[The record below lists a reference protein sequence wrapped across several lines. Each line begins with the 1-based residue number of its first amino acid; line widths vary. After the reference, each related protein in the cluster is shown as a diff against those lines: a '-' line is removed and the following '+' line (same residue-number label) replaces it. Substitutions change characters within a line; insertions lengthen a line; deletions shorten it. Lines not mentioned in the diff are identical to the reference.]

1 MSLRIAWQVLKKD
14 LRLGPRSPILL
25 WAIVFPIVGTFV
37 VQVVFGSLFAPA
49 PRLGMVDEGG
59 SQVAVEMAAVE
70 GIETRLVDDEPTL
83 TRLVRDNDLD
93 AGLVLPAGFDAA
105 VRAGEQPELHFFVG
119 GESLASNRLI
129 LAVTTLDAVR
139 TIEGITPPVDG
150 KIVATGEPVLP
161 MSSRM
166 TPLLVLFALLIAG
179 VFVPAF
185 SIVQERESG
194 TMTALL
200 VSPARGIDV
209 LAAKAVM
216 GLVLAFLMTLV
227 TLWLNDALG
236 TQPAALLLSVLV
248 GSLMLA
254 EVGLLFGSGAK
265 DSKTLFALMK
275 SVNILLFAPV
285 IFYIFPDW
293 PGWIAQIFPTYW
305 IIDPIYE
312 IATQD
317 AGVGDIAGQLAV
329 ALAICVVLVP
339 VVVVLSRRMTQQVVA
354 AA

>member
-1 MSLRIAWQVLKKD
+1 PQ
-14 LRLGPRSPILL
+14 
-25 WAIVFPIVGTFV
+25 
-37 VQVVFGSLFAPA
+37 
-49 PRLGMVDEGG
+49 PRLGIVDEAG

-70 GIETRLVDDEPTL
+70 GIETRLVADEETL
-83 TRLVRDNDLD
+83 TRLVGDNDLD
-93 AGLVLPAGFDAA
+93 AGLVLPAGFDEQ
-105 VRAGEQPELHFFVG
+105 VQAGEQPLLEFFVG

-139 TIEGITPPVDG
+139 AVEGATPPVDVVV
-150 KIVATGEPVLP
+150 VATGDPVLP

-166 TPLLVLFALLIAG
+166 MPLLVLFALLIAG

-200 VSPARGIDV
+200 VSPARGVDV

-248 GSLMLA
+248 GALMLA
-254 EVGLLFGSGAK
+254 EIGLLFGSGAK

-293 PGWIAQIFPTYW
+293 PQWIAQIFPTYW
-305 IIDPIYE
+305 IINPIFE
-312 IATQD
+312 VAVQD
-317 AGVGDIAGQLAV
+317 AGVADVIGQLAV
-329 ALAICVVLVP
+329 ALVICIVLVP
-339 VVVVLSRRMTQQVVA
+339 FVVLLSRRMTQQVVA

>member
-1 MSLRIAWQVLKKD
+1 M
-14 LRLGPRSPILL
+14 
-25 WAIVFPIVGTFV
+25 V
-37 VQVVFGSLFAPA
+37 V
-49 PRLGMVDEGG
+49 
-59 SQVAVEMAAVE
+59 
-70 GIETRLVDDEPTL
+70 I
-83 TRLVRDNDLD
+83 
-93 AGLVLPAGFDAA
+93 
-105 VRAGEQPELHFFVG
+105 
-119 GESLASNRLI
+119 
-129 LAVTTLDAVR
+129 
-139 TIEGITPPVDG
+139 
-150 KIVATGEPVLP
+150 ATGDPVLP

-166 TPLLVLFALLIAG
+166 MPLLVLFALLIAG

-200 VSPARGIDV
+200 VSPARGVDV
-209 LAAKAVM
+209 LAAKAGM

-236 TQPAALLLSVLV
+236 NQPLALLVSVAV
-248 GSLMLA
+248 GALMLA

-293 PGWIAQIFPTYW
+293 PQWIAQLFPTYW
-305 IIDPIYE
+305 IINPIFE
-312 IATQD
+312 VAIHD
-317 AGVGDIAGQLAV
+317 AALGDIVGQLAV
-329 ALAICVVLVP
+329 ALAICALLVP
-339 VVVVLSRRMTQQVVA
+339 FVVVLSRRMTQQVA

>member
-1 MSLRIAWQVLKKD
+1 MNLSIAWQVLKKD

-25 WAIVFPIVGTFV
+25 WAIVFPLVGTFV
-37 VQVVFGSLFAPA
+37 VQIVFGSLFAPQ
-49 PRLGMVDEGG
+49 PRLGIVDEGG
-59 SQVAVEMAAVE
+59 SQVAVEMATVE
-70 GIETRLVDDEPTL
+70 GVETRFVDDEAAL
-83 TRLVRDNDLD
+83 TQLVQDNDLD
-93 AGLVLPAGFDAA
+93 AGLVLPVGFDEQ
-105 VRAGEQPELHFFVG
+105 VQSGEQPLLQFFVG

-129 LAVTTLDAVR
+129 LAVTTLDVVRAV
-139 TIEGITPPVDG
+139 EGATPPVD
-150 KIVATGEPVLP
+150 VVVVSTGEPLLP

-166 TPLLVLFALLIAG
+166 MPLLVLFALLIAG

-185 SIVQERESG
+185 SIVQEREGG
-194 TMTALL
+194 TMTAML
-200 VSPARGIDV
+200 VSPARGVDV

-236 TQPAALLLSVLV
+236 TQPAALMLSVAV
-248 GSLMLA
+248 GALMLA
-254 EVGLLFGSGAK
+254 EVGLLFGGGAK

-293 PGWIAQIFPTYW
+293 PQWIAQIFPTYW
-305 IIDPIYE
+305 IINPIFE
-312 IATQD
+312 VAVRD
-317 AGVGDIAGQLAV
+317 AGMGEVIGQLAV
-329 ALAICVVLVP
+329 ALVICIVLVP
-339 VVVVLSRRMTQQVVA
+339 FVVVVSRRMTRQVVA

>member
-1 MSLRIAWQVLKKD
+1 MNVRIAWQVLLKD

-25 WAIVFPIVGTFV
+25 WAIVFPVVGTLL
-37 VQVVFGSLFAPA
+37 VQIVFGSLFAPQ
-49 PRLGMVDEGG
+49 PRLGIVDEAD
-59 SQVAVEMAAVE
+59 SQVAAAMVAVD
-70 GIETRLVDDEPTL
+70 GIETSLVETRDGLVTL
-83 TRLVRDNDLD
+83 VGDNDLD
-93 AGLVLPAGFDAA
+93 AGLVLPAGFDEQ
-105 VRAGEQPELHFFVG
+105 VQAGLQPPLQFFVG

-139 TIEGITPPVDG
+139 AVEGSTPPVE
-150 KIVATGEPVLP
+150 VEVLSTGDAVLP

-166 TPLLVLFALLIAG
+166 MPLLVLFALLIAG

-194 TMTALL
+194 TMTAML
-200 VSPARGIDV
+200 VTPARGVDV

-216 GLVLAFLMTLV
+216 GMVLGALMALV

-236 TQPAALLLSVLV
+236 QQPVALLLSIGIAAV
-248 GSLMLA
+248 MLA
-254 EVGLLFGSGAK
+254 EIGLLFGSGAK
-265 DSKTLFALMK
+265 DAKTLFALMK

-293 PGWIAQIFPTYW
+293 PQWIAQLFPTYW
-305 IIDPIYE
+305 IINPIFE
-312 IATQD
+312 IAVQD
-317 AGVGDIAGQLAV
+317 AALGDIASQLLV
-329 ALAICVVLVP
+329 GVVICIALVP
-339 VVVVLSRRMTQQVVA
+339 VVVVLARRMTTRVA

>member
-1 MSLRIAWQVLKKD
+1 MNLRIAWQVLKKD

-25 WAIVFPIVGTFV
+25 WAVVFPVVGTFV
-37 VQVVFGSLFAPA
+37 VQIVVGSLFAPP
-49 PRLGMVDEGG
+49 PRLGIVDEGQ
-59 SQVAVEMAAVE
+59 SQVAAEMATVD
-70 GIETRLVDDEPTL
+70 GIELRTVGDEGQLTQLVA
-83 TRLVRDNDLD
+83 DNDLD
-93 AGLVLPAGFDAA
+93 AGLVLPAGFDDQ
-105 VRAGEQPELHFFVG
+105 VRAGEQPSLQFFVG

-139 TIEGITPPVDG
+139 AVEGSTPPVDVE
-150 KIVATGEPVLP
+150 IVATGDPLLP

-166 TPLLVLFALLIAG
+166 MPLLVLFALLIAG

-200 VSPARGIDV
+200 VSPARGVDV
-209 LAAKAVM
+209 LAAKAAM

-236 TQPAALLLSVLV
+236 TQPAALLLSVAV
-248 GSLMLA
+248 GALMLA
-254 EVGLLFGSGAK
+254 EIGLLFGGGAK

-275 SVNILLFAPV
+275 SVGILLFAPV

-293 PGWIAQIFPTYW
+293 PQEIAQVFPTYW
-305 IIDPIYE
+305 IINPIFE
-312 IATQD
+312 VATQD
-317 AGVGDIAGQLAV
+317 AGLGDVIGQLAV
-329 ALAICVVLVP
+329 ALVICAALVP
-339 VVVVLSRRMTQQVVA
+339 LVVVVSRRMTQQVVA
-354 AA
+354 A

>member
-1 MSLRIAWQVLKKD
+1 MNLRIVWQVLKKD

-25 WAIVFPIVGTFV
+25 WAVVFPVVGTFV
-37 VQVVFGSLFAPA
+37 VQIVFGSLFAPQ
-49 PRLGMVDEGG
+49 PRLGIIDEGQ
-59 SQVAVEMAAVE
+59 SQVAVEMATVD
-70 GIETRLVDDEPTL
+70 GIELRTIGSEEQLTQLVA
-83 TRLVRDNDLD
+83 DNDLD
-93 AGLVLPAGFDAA
+93 AGLVLPAGFDDQ
-105 VRAGEQPELHFFVG
+105 VRAGEQPPLQFFVG

-139 TIEGITPPVDG
+139 AVEGSTPPVDVE
-150 KIVATGEPVLP
+150 IVATGDPLLP

-166 TPLLVLFALLIAG
+166 MPLLVLFALLIAG

-200 VSPARGIDV
+200 VSPARGVDV
-209 LAAKAVM
+209 LAAKAAM

-236 TQPAALLLSVLV
+236 AQPAALLLSVAV
-248 GSLMLA
+248 GALMLA
-254 EVGLLFGSGAK
+254 EVGLLFGGGAK

-275 SVNILLFAPV
+275 SVGILLFAPV

-293 PGWIAQIFPTYW
+293 PQWIAQIFPTYW
-305 IIDPIYE
+305 IINPIFE
-312 IATQD
+312 VATQD
-317 AGVGDIAGQLAV
+317 AGLGDVIGQLAV
-329 ALAICVVLVP
+329 ALAICAALVP
-339 VVVVLSRRMTQQVVA
+339 LVMVVSRRMTQQVVA

>member
-1 MSLRIAWQVLKKD
+1 MNPRITWEVLKKD

-25 WAIVFPIVGTFV
+25 WAIVFPLVGTFV
-37 VQVVFGSLFAPA
+37 IQIVFGSLFAPQ
-49 PRLGMVDEGG
+49 PRLGIVDEGG
-59 SQVAVEMAAVE
+59 SQVAVRMAAVE
-70 GIETRLVDDEPTL
+70 GIETSPVETEEALVQ
-83 TRLVRDNDLD
+83 LVEDNDLD
-93 AGLVLPAGFDAA
+93 AGLVLPADFDAQ
-105 VRAGEQPELHFFVG
+105 VRAGEQPELQFFVG

-139 TIEGITPPVDG
+139 AVEGSTPPVDVE
-150 KIVATGEPVLP
+150 IVSTGDPLLP

-166 TPLLVLFALLIAG
+166 TPLLVLFALLISG

-200 VSPARGIDV
+200 VSPARGVEV

-248 GSLMLA
+248 GALMLA

-293 PGWIAQIFPTYW
+293 PQWIARIFPTYW
-305 IIDPIYE
+305 IIDPIYQVAIE
-312 IATQD
+312 D
-317 AGVGDIAGQLAV
+317 AGLPQVAPELAV
-329 ALAICVVLVP
+329 ALVICLLLVP
-339 VVVVLSRRMTQQVVA
+339 AVVVLSRRMTQEVVA

>member
-1 MSLRIAWQVLKKD
+1 
-14 LRLGPRSPILL
+14 
-25 WAIVFPIVGTFV
+25 
-37 VQVVFGSLFAPA
+37 
-49 PRLGMVDEGG
+49 
-59 SQVAVEMAAVE
+59 MAAVE
-70 GIETRLVDDEPTL
+70 GLETRLVDDESTL

-105 VRAGEQPELHFFVG
+105 VQAGEQPELQFFVG
-119 GESLASNRLI
+119 GESLASTRLI

-139 TIEGITPPVDG
+139 AVEGVTPPVDVA
-150 KIVATGEPVLP
+150 IVATGEPVLP

-200 VSPARGIDV
+200 VSPARGVDV

-236 TQPAALLLSVLV
+236 SQPAALLLSVLV
-248 GSLMLA
+248 GALMLA
-254 EVGLLFGSGAK
+254 EIGLLFGGGAK

-293 PGWIAQIFPTYW
+293 PQWIAQIFPTYW
-305 IIDPIYE
+305 IINPIFE
-312 IATQD
+312 VAIQD
-317 AGVGDIAGQLAV
+317 AGVADVIGQLAV
-329 ALAICVVLVP
+329 ALVICIVLVP
-339 VVVVLSRRMTQQVVA
+339 FVVLLSRRMTQQVVA

>member
-1 MSLRIAWQVLKKD
+1 MNLRIAWQVLRKD

-25 WAIVFPIVGTFV
+25 WAVVFPLVGTFV
-37 VQVVFGSLFAPA
+37 VQIVFGSLFAPQ
-49 PRLGMVDEGG
+49 PRLGIVDEGG

-70 GIETRLVDDEPTL
+70 GIQTTLVETEAG
-83 TRLVRDNDLD
+83 LVRMVEDNDLD
-93 AGLVLPAGFDAA
+93 AGLVLPAGFDEQ
-105 VRAGEQPELHFFVG
+105 VLAGAQPELQFFVG

-139 TIEGITPPVDG
+139 TVEGVTPPVDVV
-150 KIVATGEPVLP
+150 IVATGDPLLP

-179 VFVPAF
+179 TFVPAF

-200 VSPARGIDV
+200 VSPARGVDV

-227 TLWLNDALG
+227 TLWLNDAFG
-236 TQPAALLLSVLV
+236 TQPAALLLSVLI
-248 GSLMLA
+248 GALMLA
-254 EVGLLFGSGAK
+254 EFGLLFGSGAK
-265 DSKTLFALMK
+265 DAKTLFALMK

-293 PGWIAQIFPTYW
+293 PQWIAQIFPTYW
-305 IIDPIYE
+305 IINPIFE
-312 IATQD
+312 VAVQD
-317 AGVGDIAGQLAV
+317 AGLGEVVPQLAV
-329 ALAICVVLVP
+329 ALVICAVLVP
-339 VVVVLSRRMTQQVVA
+339 LVVVLSKRMTQQVVA

>member
-1 MSLRIAWQVLKKD
+1 
-14 LRLGPRSPILL
+14 
-25 WAIVFPIVGTFV
+25 
-37 VQVVFGSLFAPA
+37 
-49 PRLGMVDEGG
+49 VDEAG

-70 GIETRLVDDEPTL
+70 GIETRLVADEETL
-83 TRLVRDNDLD
+83 TRLVGDNDLD
-93 AGLVLPAGFDAA
+93 AGLVLPAGFDEQ
-105 VRAGEQPELHFFVG
+105 VQAGEQPLLEFFVG

-139 TIEGITPPVDG
+139 AVEGATPPVDVVV
-150 KIVATGEPVLP
+150 VATGDPVLP

-166 TPLLVLFALLIAG
+166 MPLLVLFALLIAG

-200 VSPARGIDV
+200 VSPARGVDV

-248 GSLMLA
+248 GALMLA
-254 EVGLLFGSGAK
+254 EIGLLFGSGAK

-293 PGWIAQIFPTYW
+293 PQWIAQIFPTYW
-305 IIDPIYE
+305 IINPIFE
-312 IATQD
+312 VAVQD
-317 AGVGDIAGQLAV
+317 AGVADVIGQLAV
-329 ALAICVVLVP
+329 ALVICIVLVP
-339 VVVVLSRRMTQQVVA
+339 FVVLLSRRMTQQVVA

>member
-1 MSLRIAWQVLKKD
+1 MNLRIAWQVLKKD

-25 WAIVFPIVGTFV
+25 WAVIFPIVGTFV

-49 PRLGMVDEGG
+49 PRLGIVDEGG
-59 SQVAVEMAAVE
+59 SQVAAEMAAVE
-70 GIETRLVDDEPTL
+70 GIQTRLVDDEPAL
-83 TRLVRDNDLD
+83 TQLVRDNDLD
-93 AGLVLPAGFDAA
+93 AGLVLPAGFDEQ
-105 VRAGEQPELHFFVG
+105 VQAGEQPPLQFFVG

-139 TIEGITPPVDG
+139 TVEGATPPVD
-150 KIVATGEPVLP
+150 VEVVSTGEPLLP

-200 VSPARGIDV
+200 VSPARGVDV

-248 GSLMLA
+248 GALMLA
-254 EVGLLFGSGAK
+254 EVGLLFGGGAK

-293 PGWIAQIFPTYW
+293 PQWIAQLFPTYW
-305 IIDPIYE
+305 IINPIFE
-312 IATQD
+312 VAIQD
-317 AGVGDIAGQLAV
+317 AGLGDVIGQLAV
-329 ALAICVVLVP
+329 ALVICAVMVP
-339 VVVVLSRRMTQQVVA
+339 VVVYVSRRMTQQVVA

>member
-1 MSLRIAWQVLKKD
+1 MNLRIAWQVLKKD

-25 WAIVFPIVGTFV
+25 WAIVFPLVGTFV
-37 VQVVFGSLFAPA
+37 VQIVFGSLFAPQ
-49 PRLGMVDEGG
+49 PRLGIVDEGD
-59 SQVAVEMAAVE
+59 SQVAAEMAAVE
-70 GIETRLVDDEPTL
+70 GIDLRLLDEESAL
-83 TRLVRDNDLD
+83 TQLVRDNDLD
-93 AGLVLPAGFDAA
+93 AGLVLPTGFDEQI
-105 VRAGEQPELHFFVG
+105 RAGAQPPLQFFVG

-139 TIEGITPPVDG
+139 SVEGTTAPVEVEL
-150 KIVATGEPVLP
+150 VASGEPVLP

-166 TPLLVLFALLIAG
+166 MPLLVLFALLIAG

-200 VSPARGIDV
+200 VSPARGVDV

-236 TQPAALLLSVLV
+236 TQPAALLLAVLV
-248 GSLMLA
+248 GALMLA
-254 EVGLLFGSGAK
+254 EIGLLFGSGAK

-293 PGWIAQIFPTYW
+293 PQWIAQIFPTYW
-305 IIDPIYE
+305 IINPIFE
-312 IATQD
+312 VAIQD
-317 AGVGDIAGQLAV
+317 AGVADVIGQLAV
-329 ALAICVVLVP
+329 ALVICLALVPFVVL
-339 VVVVLSRRMTQQVVA
+339 LSRRMTQQVVA

>member
-1 MSLRIAWQVLKKD
+1 MNRRIAWQVLKKD

-25 WAIVFPIVGTFV
+25 WAIVFPVVGTFI
-37 VQVVFGSLFAPA
+37 VQIVFGSLFAPQ
-49 PRLGMVDEGG
+49 PRLGIVDEGG
-59 SQVAVEMAAVE
+59 SQVAAEMAAVD
-70 GIETRLVDDEPTL
+70 GIELRMLDDEAVL
-83 TRLVRDNDLD
+83 TQLVRDNDLD
-93 AGLVLPAGFDAA
+93 AGLVLQAGFDEQ
-105 VRAGEQPELHFFVG
+105 VQAGAQPPLQFFVG

-139 TIEGITPPVDG
+139 TVEGATAPVEVEL
-150 KIVATGEPVLP
+150 VASGEPVLP

-166 TPLLVLFALLIAG
+166 MPLLVLFALLIAG

-200 VSPARGIDV
+200 VSPARGVDV

-236 TQPAALLLSVLV
+236 TRPAALLLSVLV
-248 GSLMLA
+248 GALMLA
-254 EVGLLFGSGAK
+254 EIGLLFGSGAK

-293 PGWIAQIFPTYW
+293 PQWIAQVFPTYW
-305 IIDPIYE
+305 IINPIFE
-312 IATQD
+312 VAVED
-317 AGVGDIAGQLAV
+317 AGLGQVLPQLAV
-329 ALAICVVLVP
+329 ALAICIALLPFVVL
-339 VVVVLSRRMTQQVVA
+339 LSRRMTQQVVA
-354 AA
+354 AT

>member
-1 MSLRIAWQVLKKD
+1 MNPRITWEVLKKD

-25 WAIVFPIVGTFV
+25 WAIVFPLVGTFV
-37 VQVVFGSLFAPA
+37 IQIVFGSLFAPQ
-49 PRLGMVDEGG
+49 PRLGIVDEGG
-59 SQVAVEMAAVE
+59 SQVAVRMAAVE
-70 GIETRLVDDEPTL
+70 GIETSPVETEEALVQ
-83 TRLVRDNDLD
+83 LVEDNDLD
-93 AGLVLPAGFDAA
+93 AGLVLPADFDAQ
-105 VRAGEQPELHFFVG
+105 VRAGEQPELQFFVG

-139 TIEGITPPVDG
+139 AVEGSTPPVDVE
-150 KIVATGEPVLP
+150 IVSTGDPLLP

-166 TPLLVLFALLIAG
+166 TPLLVLFALLISG

-200 VSPARGIDV
+200 VSPARGVEV

-248 GSLMLA
+248 GALMLA

-293 PGWIAQIFPTYW
+293 PQWIARIFPTYW
-305 IIDPIYE
+305 IIDPIYQVAIE
-312 IATQD
+312 D
-317 AGVGDIAGQLAV
+317 AGLPQVAPQLAV
-329 ALAICVVLVP
+329 ALVICLLLVP
-339 VVVVLSRRMTQQVVA
+339 AVVVLSRRMTQEVVA

>member
-1 MSLRIAWQVLKKD
+1 MNPRIAWQVLKKD

-25 WAIVFPIVGTFV
+25 WAIIFPLVGTFV
-37 VQVVFGSLFAPA
+37 IQMVFGSLFAPQ
-49 PRLGMVDEGG
+49 PRLGIVDESG
-59 SQVAVEMAAVE
+59 SQVAVEMAAID
-70 GIETRLVDDEPTL
+70 GIEIRTVDDEAAL
-83 TRLVRDNDLD
+83 VQLVRDNYLD

-105 VRAGEQPELHFFVG
+105 VQAGGQPELRFFVG

-129 LAVTTLDAVR
+129 LAVTTLEAVR
-139 TIEGITPPVDG
+139 LVEGTTPPVNVEV
-150 KIVATGEPVLP
+150 VATGDPLLP

-200 VSPARGIDV
+200 VSPARGVDV
-209 LAAKAVM
+209 LAAKAAM

-236 TQPAALLLSVLV
+236 TQPAALLLSVLI
-248 GSLMLA
+248 GALMLA
-254 EVGLLFGSGAK
+254 EVGLLFGGGAK

-293 PGWIAQIFPTYW
+293 PQWIAQVFPTYW
-305 IIDPIYE
+305 IINPIFE
-312 IATQD
+312 VAIQD
-317 AGVGDIAGQLAV
+317 AGLGDVIGQLAV
-329 ALAICVVLVP
+329 ALVICAALVP
-339 VVVVLSRRMTQQVVA
+339 AVVFVSRRMTQQVVA

>member
-1 MSLRIAWQVLKKD
+1 MNLHIAWQVLKKD

-25 WAIVFPIVGTFV
+25 WAIVFPVVGTFV
-37 VQVVFGSLFAPA
+37 IQIVFGSLFAPQ
-49 PRLGMVDEGG
+49 PRLGIVDEGG

-70 GIETRLVDDEPTL
+70 GIATTQVGTEDALVQQVE
-83 TRLVRDNDLD
+83 DNHLD
-93 AGLVLPAGFDAA
+93 AGLVLPAGFDAQ
-105 VRAGEQPELHFFVG
+105 VRGGEQPELRFFVG

-139 TIEGITPPVDG
+139 AVEGTNPPVDVV
-150 KIVATGEPVLP
+150 IVATGDPLLP

-166 TPLLVLFALLIAG
+166 MPLLVLFALLIAG

-200 VSPARGIDV
+200 VSPARGVDV

-248 GSLMLA
+248 GALMLA
-254 EVGLLFGSGAK
+254 EIGLLFGGGAK

-293 PGWIAQIFPTYW
+293 PQWIAQVFPTYW
-305 IIDPIYE
+305 IINPIFE
-312 IATQD
+312 VAVQD
-317 AGVGDIAGQLAV
+317 AGLAEVVGQLAV
-329 ALAICVVLVP
+329 ALVICLALVP
-339 VVVVLSRRMTQQVVA
+339 AVVYVSRRMTQQVIA

>member
-1 MSLRIAWQVLKKD
+1 MNLHIAWQVLKKD

-25 WAIVFPIVGTFV
+25 WAIVFPVVGTFV
-37 VQVVFGSLFAPA
+37 IQIVFGSLFAPQ
-49 PRLGMVDEGG
+49 PRLGIVDEAG

-70 GIETRLVDDEPTL
+70 GIQTSLLETEDALVQQVE
-83 TRLVRDNDLD
+83 DNHLD

-105 VRAGEQPELHFFVG
+105 VLAGEQPELQFFVG

-139 TIEGITPPVDG
+139 AVEGATPPVD
-150 KIVATGEPVLP
+150 VVVVSTGEPLLP

-166 TPLLVLFALLIAG
+166 MPLLVLFALLIAG

-200 VSPARGIDV
+200 VSPARGVDV

-248 GSLMLA
+248 GALMLA
-254 EVGLLFGSGAK
+254 EIGLLFGGGAR

-293 PGWIAQIFPTYW
+293 PQWIAQVFPTYW
-305 IIDPIYE
+305 IINPIFE
-312 IATQD
+312 VAVQD
-317 AGVGDIAGQLAV
+317 AGLGDVAGQLAV
-329 ALAICVVLVP
+329 ALVICLALVP
-339 VVVVLSRRMTQQVVA
+339 AVVVVSRRMTQQVIA